1 MKNMRAQK
9 LQKMFDKIEPTNK
22 VAQDVDSEFNALMG
36 RLTGDSL
43 PTPAPEEAKIV
54 EPKLEVTETYQ
65 MPVKGGRSDATD
77 RIMQSVHSD
86 EFTKDNWIVG
96 TFIPGKDINKK
107 HRHGHNGID
116 VAVHPDLNGKV
127 PAYPIA
133 SGEVVKVAT
142 GTSKG
147 GNTVTIAHTGEDKR
161 VVSYYAHL
169 ASVSVS
175 PGQKVA
181 PTTEIGKVGNTGNAA
196 DTAPHVHLEVW
207 VDGKHVD
214 PLKIMG
220 QPVGSLAKKAT
231 AIKETI
237 QLLQKYARSRKDLLT
252 EIIKNK

>member
-9 LQKMFDKIEPTNK
+9 LQKMFSKLASTEK

-36 RLTGDSL
+36 RLTGDTLSSS
-43 PTPAPEEAKIV
+43 P
-54 EPKLEVTETYQ
+54 EPKAEITEPDLGGTETYQ
-65 MPVKGGRSDATD
+65 MPVKGGRSEATE
-77 RIMQSVHSD
+77 RIMKSIHSD

-96 TFIPGKDINKK
+96 TFIPGRDINKK

-133 SGEVVKVAT
+133 SGEVIKVAT

-175 PGQKVA
+175 PGQEVT
-181 PTTEIGKVGNTGNAA
+181 PTTEIGKVGNTGNAI

-214 PLKIMG
+214 PMKVMG

-231 AIKETI
+231 AIKETL
-237 QLLQKYARSRKDLLT
+237 QLIQKYARSRKECLESIL
-252 EIIKNK
+252 KKG